1 MPSDPPST
9 VPQGPLFFENWRA
22 AVQNES
28 PLDFKDGYEC
38 PLYSDAW
45 VVGEQTIGPYRFIN
59 TMAHASGPSRGVVAP
74 VMVLRVG
81 LHAQFERPRMVKTD
95 TSIYHGGTL
104 SDEVAALAAL
114 ALGARVEAGPTT
126 RQFEVGDPRGRPVAY
141 YGYSAPVLPHD
152 ESGPKLPLMTGRRSL
167 EDLCWLGEWFD
178 ANPKDQIALIRS
190 SRLYQEAIWVAD
202 AEPALAWLL
211 LVSAI
216 ETAADRWDQSKPFAT
231 DRLRDSKPALVE
243 AVETRCPELL
253 PLIADQV
260 ADSIGATRK
269 FVNFTLEFLPP
280 PPDARPPEP
289 AQTPW
294 DHQFLRQSLRTI
306 YAYRSKALHAGIP
319 FPAPMCLP
327 PMKLHGEWAA
337 PTERP
342 LA

>member
-1 MPSDPPST
+1 MSGDKLECMPSDPPST

-141 YGYSAPVLPHD
+141 FRVAGAS
-152 ESGPKLPLMTGRRSL
+152 KRRKAWSFTL
-167 EDLCWLGEWFD
+167 IGLG
-178 ANPKDQIALIRS
+178 IALIAAVFAFGRTNHF
-190 SRLYQEAIWVAD
+190 LGLGLFFLGEALGIMGTLSAAWYLLSVRPVA
-202 AEPALAWLL
+202 
-211 LVSAI
+211 
-216 ETAADRWDQSKPFAT
+216 RC
-231 DRLRDSKPALVE
+231 
-243 AVETRCPELL
+243 AVAVR
-253 PLIADQV
+253 
-260 ADSIGATRK
+260 
-269 FVNFTLEFLPP
+269 
-280 PPDARPPEP
+280 
-289 AQTPW
+289 
-294 DHQFLRQSLRTI
+294 
-306 YAYRSKALHAGIP
+306 
-319 FPAPMCLP
+319 
-327 PMKLHGEWAA
+327 
-337 PTERP
+337 
-342 LA
+342 